1 MLPVKRKVEE
11 DGIRCICG
19 FEHDDGFSIACDKC
33 QRWSHAAC
41 YDIVNG
47 AVPDEWK
54 CVLCRPRPV
63 NRDAAERLQRAR
75 QHRATKHRRIR
86 HRELADSDEPSTHA
100 FVPIATDIVH
110 PDARET
116 LRRYAHH
123 WRGITALTDD
133 DDDPATPVARPP
145 HPPPPTTLKQ
155 LPPQSPLS
163 PFTNPSI
170 LPPAY
175 AVHTAAPVRSHDFI
189 APFTAHIVPSST
201 YLADPLNAYAHLGM
215 PKPFVHLLGPPL
227 DLALDARQ
235 AGDNSRYLRS
245 GCRPNAVLRPVLSP
259 PDSLSFGVFAIRD
272 LKPNEEV
279 VLGWEW
285 DDGNVVHSLPAL
297 IQSPHAFPPSPQH
310 VQHLRKQ
317 MADILHAL
325 SSNFTTCACGS
336 KARDCVLNQMAAFVE
351 HDRLLNVDLGPLIG
365 KQRGFRTRE
374 RVPSSSGMAGVEMCS
389 RKGKEREGLSAPPR
403 MRRTASFEDE
413 DRMPPRMRKRWKQQ
427 LPIGLGIHTPIPSSS
442 KVTLRDM
449 PPPPL
454 PTTSHLMSID
464 VVSPSSDFAR
474 LSVVSAT
481 PSPYQP
487 WTPFERKDPIPTDTK
502 TETEVSPLSISRS
515 RSRSHSPCHR
525 HVSPTSTAITTPPS
539 PRAEKLPGRDSSE
552 PVIIPDSPEP
562 VELVQPVKDEEVIR
576 DSPESPPPEP
586 VDEPSSPM
594 SPPTPTPPPMLPPQP
609 ASPLEGKGA
618 IEIEDELEE
627 GELPSLS
634 DEGWTASPSPPPSK
648 HTFIDLT
655 LSPPPPASTDLMESV
670 SPPPPPTP
678 TAPKVKL
685 SLKDF
690 AARKKKLRE
699 ENPGKDESIG
709 SPMVE
714 APAVVSTPIETTKA
728 KTPDPPKFV
737 PRITTLPVK
746 LHSEMRHTGAPSSSS
761 SPPPATGVSSTPS
774 SSSIS
779 TPPTSISSLVIESTQ
794 QNSLWSIIAQSARDD
809 LIEERLKNARE
820 ERERKIKEA
829 RERKL
834 REEREKKE
842 RAEKE
847 RKEEERKEKAELE
860 EQRLIL
866 AAFFR
871 RPHEVKWENVAEELE
886 KQKKEFVGE
895 RKKEGCAEIEE
906 DSTAENPK
914 AKQVVPERRAVS
926 PPRLPPVTREA
937 KEIAP
942 KRSPLPPPTP
952 IPTSVAPPPSIPRSQ
967 SPTTLTNKRPLKA
980 IPTAPNS
987 ALYAAPP
994 PPPVPYNPPPK
1005 SAPTAPRAYRLMS
1018 GFSGATPPTGPR
1030 ALVGSTPRSFSSCA
1044 GPAPHAS
1051 TSTLPPSV
1059 PPPPPHASPPPPP
1072 PPPTNT
1078 SPRRPVSPPISK
1090 VKDARPVECVRSTPS
1105 TSCAKAGTRP
1115 HAINTTRIPA
1125 TRNTS
1130 KSNTPSSSTPVTP
1143 TATPTPTSIPPSAG
1157 LPPRPPV
1164 AVTTPSHHLH
1174 RDPLSSM
1181 MAMGMGI
1188 SNSSSSS
1195 SSAKRLGNDRAKYER
1210 DGERSRSKEKEREKD
1225 WDHWAPRP
1233 RRDWDSWPC
1242 RMTDKY

>member
-1 MLPVKRKVEE
+1 MPAPCSPSKLHPEILLSTIILNPINRIASNHFWACLLGYTPDHLCNTPPPNGTTATSFILSLPSSNPPTPFPPAPCTSSTFANKWPISSTPSPPTLLPV
-11 DGIRCICG
+11 
-19 FEHDDGFSIACDKC
+19 
-33 QRWSHAAC
+33 HAA
-41 YDIVNG
+41 
-47 AVPDEWK
+47 
-54 CVLCRPRPV
+54 
-63 NRDAAERLQRAR
+63 Q
-75 QHRATKHRRIR
+75 KH
-86 HRELADSDEPSTHA
+86 
-100 FVPIATDIVH
+100 
-110 PDARET
+110 ET
-116 LRRYAHH
+116 VSSIK
-123 WRGITALTDD
+123 W
-133 DDDPATPVARPP
+133 P
-145 HPPPPTTLKQ
+145 
-155 LPPQSPLS
+155 PLS
-163 PFTNPSI
+163 N
-170 LPPAY
+170 
-175 AVHTAAPVRSHDFI
+175 
-189 APFTAHIVPSST
+189 
-201 YLADPLNAYAHLGM
+201 N
-215 PKPFVHLLGPPL
+215 
-227 DLALDARQ
+227 
-235 AGDNSRYLRS
+235 
-245 GCRPNAVLRPVLSP
+245 
-259 PDSLSFGVFAIRD
+259 
-272 LKPNEEV
+272 
-279 VLGWEW
+279 
-285 DDGNVVHSLPAL
+285 
-297 IQSPHAFPPSPQH
+297 
-310 VQHLRKQ
+310 
-317 MADILHAL
+317 
-325 SSNFTTCACGS
+325 
-336 KARDCVLNQMAAFVE
+336 
-351 HDRLLNVDLGPLIG
+351 DRLLNVDLGPLIG

-374 RVPSSSGMAGVEMCS
+374 RVPSSSGMAGVEMCT
-389 RKGKEREGLSAPPR
+389 RKGKERESLSAPPR

-442 KVTLRDM
+442 KVTPRDM

-487 WTPFERKDPIPTDTK
+487 WTPFERKDSIPTDTK

-515 RSRSHSPCHR
+515 HSRSHSPCHR
-525 HVSPTSTAITTPPS
+525 HVSPTSTAIMTPPS

-609 ASPLEGKGA
+609 ASPLEGKGT

-655 LSPPPPASTDLMESV
+655 LSPPSTRFGVSATPSDAHSAESETV
-670 SPPPPPTP
+670 
-678 TAPKVKL
+678 VKGL
-685 SLKDF
+685 C
-690 AARKKKLRE
+690 RE
-699 ENPGKDESIG
+699 EKEAKGGKSWKGREYR
-709 SPMVE
+709 
-714 APAVVSTPIETTKA
+714 
-728 KTPDPPKFV
+728 PKLQTLPSV

-746 LHSEMRHTGAPSSSS
+746 LRSEMRHTGAPSSSKLPSSSS

-794 QNSLWSIIAQSARDD
+794 QNSLWSIIAQSAWDD

-834 REEREKKE
+834 REEREKQE

-871 RPHEVKWENVAEELE
+871 RPHEVKWENFAEELE

-895 RKKEGCAEIEE
+895 RKKVEKEGCAEIEE
-906 DSTAENPK
+906 DSTAERPK
-914 AKQVVPERRAVS
+914 ARQVVPERRAVS
-926 PPRLPPVTREA
+926 PPRLPLVTREA

-967 SPTTLTNKRPLKA
+967 SPTTLTNKRPLNA

-987 ALYAAPP
+987 ALYAALP
-994 PPPVPYNPPPK
+994 PPPVPYNTPPK
-1005 SAPTAPRAYRLMS
+1005 SAPTTPRAYRLMS
-1018 GFSGATPPTGPR
+1018 AFSNATPPTGPR

-1044 GPAPHAS
+1044 GTAPHAS

-1059 PPPPPHASPPPPP
+1059 PPPPPHASPPPQP

-1078 SPRRPVSPPISK
+1078 SPRRPVSPPINK
-1090 VKDARPVECVRSTPS
+1090 VKDARLVESVRSTPS
-1105 TSCAKAGTRP
+1105 TSCAKASTRP

-1130 KSNTPSSSTPVTP
+1130 KSNMPSSSTPVTP